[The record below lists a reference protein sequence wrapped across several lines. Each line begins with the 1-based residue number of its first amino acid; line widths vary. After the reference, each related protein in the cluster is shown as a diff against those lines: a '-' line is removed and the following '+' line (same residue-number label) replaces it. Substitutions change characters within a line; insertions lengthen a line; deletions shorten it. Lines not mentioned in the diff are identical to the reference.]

1 MGTVL
6 VAEAAG
12 RTVNWEAA
20 TGAIRNPR
28 ARVIAC
34 DPIALQRARR
44 IRENVVATSA
54 LIKPEDMAEI
64 DRRGAKQL
72 HACRRADTLHAMTGH
87 DVAFLAARNIAFQNV
102 GLEKAITVAGKPVGS
117 TG

>member
-20 TGAIRNPR
+20 TGAIRNPK

-54 LIKPEDMAEI
+54 LIKPEDTAEI
-64 DRRGAKQL
+64 DRRGGQQH
-72 HACRRADTLHAMTGH
+72 HAHLPAHTLDASPGPAHAI
-87 DVAFLAARNIAFQNV
+87 AARPTSLLQAD
-102 GLEKAITVAGKPVGS
+102 GS
-117 TG
+117 E